1 MRKLGLIL
9 FGAVAV
15 LFVVLPLIVACRGE
29 DRKFFSRPGDV
40 PAASEL
46 EQLRSRVKDLES
58 QLLAAKAPVD
68 SFSIAGLGEL
78 KPSAR
83 PVQWVITSAPGCG
96 HCPANKRQLKHRLK
110 DWDVS
115 DSPDAHF
122 RLVEITDAE
131 WRERGIT
138 LPLSELY
145 VNGRIVATRTGVTNP
160 DELAGIYNQW
170 ANGNVTVPDPEEKSY
185 GIGVGSVPVK
195 AQISALLQALKPFL
209 DGGTL
214 RVEYKPRAGVIR
226 DWLTVKQGAVG
237 VKIPS
242 TTAIVFAFEGDQFV
256 GRFEGTAPRL
266 IVGPFERG
274 PTSVEVSTDRIAIR
288 LPWCPDPE
296 IKLTE

>member
-1 MRKLGLIL
+1 MRKIGLIL
-9 FGAVAV
+9 FGCVAM
-15 LFVVLPLIVACRGE
+15 LFVLLPLLVACRGE
-29 DRKFFSRPGDV
+29 DRRFFARPDVGDD
-40 PAASEL
+40 SEISK
-46 EQLRSRVKDLES
+46 LRSRVKDLES
-58 QLLAAKAPVD
+58 QLLAAKTPVD
-68 SFSIAGLGEL
+68 QFSIAGLGEL

-83 PVQWVITSAPGCG
+83 PVQWVVTSAPGCG
-96 HCPANKRQLKHRLK
+96 HCPAFKRSLKHRLK

-122 RLVEITDAE
+122 RLVEITDDE

-138 LPLSELY
+138 LPLSELH
-145 VNGRIVATRTGVTNP
+145 VNGKIVAKREGVVNP
-160 DELAGIYNQW
+160 DELANLYNQW
-170 ANGNVTVPDPEEKSY
+170 TNGLVPDPEQSY
-185 GIGVGSVPVK
+185 GIGVGSVPAK
-195 AQISALLQALKPFL
+195 AQVSALLQALKPFL

-214 RVEYKPRAGVIR
+214 RIEYKPKSGVIR
-226 DWLTVKQGAVG
+226 DWLTVKQGSVG

-256 GRFEGTAPRL
+256 GRFEGTSPRV